1 MLTADQIDAL
11 RDRAGEIAD
20 PILRYLLEDIARRVA
35 EAGQL
40 TSTASYQVWRAQQ
53 LGLSQKEIK
62 KRLQELL
69 NVSGAEIEKLLTQSA
84 EVGYS
89 FDLKHLPTTAA
100 IPFEENAALQKLVSA
115 AVKLAQEDFT
125 NLTQTL
131 GMVDPYGHAQ
141 PLRDAYR
148 QCMDY
153 AFEQVFTGA
162 TDYNT
167 AIRQATK
174 NLADMGVRVIDYES
188 GVHTSLEAAVRRN
201 IMGGLGLMQEQI
213 SQQNHDEMGADG
225 WEISAHSASAP
236 DHEPIQGKQY
246 GDEEFKRLN
255 GSLKRR
261 IGTLNCG
268 HAVFPIILGAS
279 QPQYTPEELEAMRQ
293 ANARGVTVEGRHY
306 SLYEATQ
313 MQRKME
319 RGIRKQ
325 KKRILVDK
333 ATGDEEKLRIDQTKL
348 RMQNAN
354 YKKFSEAAGLRTQ
367 RERAQVAG
375 FGRKEAAEAQK
386 AVAKYS
392 KVRYNKDGTVV
403 VTDDWKSK
411 GKATIPKRYMPN
423 AIVETQTVYKNGTV
437 QIDRTLYDS
446 NAVMYKQIHSGPHN
460 RLDQHHFGE
469 FGEHAHNYTWTEGK
483 ENPNVERRDLTDA
496 ERVEHSDILKGGGS
510 NEK

>member
-89 FDLKHLPTTAA
+89 FDLKHLPTAEA
-100 IPFEENAALQKLVSA
+100 IPFEENAAMQKLVSA

-268 HAVFPIILGAS
+268 HAVFPIILGVS

-333 ATGDEEKLRIDQTKL
+333 ATGDEEKLQIDQTKL

-354 YKKFSEAAGLRTQ
+354 YKRFSEAAGLRTQ
-367 RERAQVAG
+367 RERVQVAG

-403 VTDDWKSK
+403 VTDDWTGKSHPHLSPTYTPNAVVDTLSQNGRQHDRSFYDANGRQVK
-411 GKATIPKRYMPN
+411 QISNGPHGNPKRHPYG
-423 AIVETQTVYKNGTV
+423 Q
-437 QIDRTLYDS
+437 Q
-446 NAVMYKQIHSGPHN
+446 
-460 RLDQHHFGE
+460 
-469 FGEHAHNYTWTEGK
+469 GEHAHDIIWEDGKIVDRPVREITEQERK
-483 ENPNVERRDLTDA
+483 ENA
-496 ERVEHSDILKGGGS
+496 DIL
-510 NEK
+510 

>member
-11 RDRAGEIAD
+11 RDRAGGIAD

-69 NVSGAEIEKLLTQSA
+69 DASGAEIEKLLTQSA

-89 FDLKHLPTTAA
+89 FDLKHLPTAEA

-188 GVHTSLEAAVRRN
+188 GAHTSLEAAVRRN

-268 HAVFPIILGAS
+268 HAVFPIILGVS

-354 YKKFSEAAGLRTQ
+354 YKKFSDAAGLRTQ
-367 RERAQVAG
+367 RERVQVAG

-403 VTDDWKSK
+403 VTDDWTGKSHPHLSPTYTPNAVVDTLSQNGRQHDRSFYDANGRQVK
-411 GKATIPKRYMPN
+411 QISNGPHGNPKRHPYG
-423 AIVETQTVYKNGTV
+423 Q
-437 QIDRTLYDS
+437 Q
-446 NAVMYKQIHSGPHN
+446 
-460 RLDQHHFGE
+460 
-469 FGEHAHNYTWTEGK
+469 GEHAHDIIWEDGKIVDRPVREITEQERK
-483 ENPNVERRDLTDA
+483 ENA
-496 ERVEHSDILKGGGS
+496 DIL
-510 NEK
+510 